1 MFTKFDSENFI
12 ALTIV
17 KLRKILNGFDM
28 DSSGTK
34 SELAKRLL
42 DAGCIIC
49 PSEKYV
55 SKVDTK
61 VDTKV
66 DNQIKDDLAKYMSDN
81 WNEFE
86 KNGHISMTITSAG
99 YISKKQ
105 KPIGEDVIITTPR
118 NIYIPKIYTKKDR
131 AHLDKLIKKN
141 EIL

>member
-49 PSEKYV
+49 PSEKYI
-55 SKVDTK
+55 SK

-86 KNGHISMTITSAG
+86 KNGHISMTITSTG

-131 AHLDKLIKKN
+131 ARLDKLIKKN